1 MYPVP
6 DLLRHAVATLAYRA
20 AKPLRDPPP
29 AFAETRASPTGRTA
43 VEIVA
48 HLADLIEWAN
58 RGVAGQMEWRTENS
72 GSLEVEQDRFFSAL
86 AKLDR
91 ALAAGEIVCPPDRLF
106 QGPIADAL
114 THVGQLAMLRRIA
127 GSPVRGEN
135 YYVADIRI
143 GTVGIDQAPGK
154 VEFD

>member
-29 AFAETRASPTGRTA
+29 EFAETRASPTGRTA

-58 RGVAGQMEWRTENS
+58 RGVAGQMEWRPMNS
-72 GSLEVEQDRFFSAL
+72 GSFEQERDRFFAAL
-86 AKLDR
+86 ANLDR
-91 ALAAGEIVCPPDRLF
+91 ALAAGTTACPPDRLF

-135 YYVADIRI
+135 YYIADIRL
-143 GTVGIDQAPGK
+143 GAVGLEQAPGK
-154 VEFD
+154 IEFD

>member
-1 MYPVP
+1 MYDVP

-29 AFAETRASPTGRTA
+29 DFAETRASPTGRTA

-58 RGVAGQMEWRTENS
+58 RGVAGQMEWRPMNS
-72 GSLEVEQDRFFSAL
+72 GSLERERERFFSAL
-86 AKLDR
+86 AVLDR
-91 ALAAGEIVCPPDRLF
+91 ALAAGTIACPPNRLF

-114 THVGQLAMLRRIA
+114 THVGQLAMLRRIV

-135 YYVADIRI
+135 YYVADICM
-143 GTVGIDQAPGK
+143 GTVGLEQAPGK
-154 VEFD
+154 IEFD

>member
-6 DLLRHAVATLAYRA
+6 DLLRHAVASLAYRA

-29 AFAETRASPTGRTA
+29 EFAETRACPTGRTA

-58 RGVAGQMEWRTENS
+58 RGVAGHLEWRPMNS
-72 GSLEVEQDRFFSAL
+72 GLMDRERDRFFAAL
-86 AKLDR
+86 ANLDR
-91 ALAAGEIVCPPDRLF
+91 SLAAGTIACPPDRLF

-135 YYVADIRI
+135 YYVADVRI
-143 GTVGIDQAPGK
+143 GTVGMEQTPGK
-154 VEFD
+154 IEFD

>member
-1 MYPVP
+1 MYVVP

-29 AFAETRASPTGRTA
+29 EFAQTRASPTGRTA

-48 HLADLIEWAN
+48 HLADLIDWAN
-58 RGVAGQMEWRTENS
+58 RGVAGQMEWRPENS
-72 GSLEVEQDRFFSAL
+72 GSLEAETDRFFAAL
-86 AKLDR
+86 AKLDC
-91 ALAAGEIVCPPDRLF
+91 ALAAREISCPPDRLF

-143 GTVGIDQAPGK
+143 GVVGVDQAPGK

>member
-1 MYPVP
+1 MHAVP

-29 AFAETRASPTGRTA
+29 EFAEARASPTGRTA

-58 RGVAGQMEWRTENS
+58 RGVAGRMEWRTENS
-72 GSLEVEQDRFFSAL
+72 GSLEAERDRFFAAL

-91 ALAAGEIVCPPDRLF
+91 ALAAGEIACPPDRLF

-114 THVGQLAMLRRIA
+114 THVGQLAMLSRIA
-127 GSPVRGEN
+127 HSPVQGEN
-135 YYVADIRI
+135 YYVADIRV
-143 GTVGIDQAPGK
+143 GTVGLDQARGK
-154 VEFD
+154 IEFD

>member
-29 AFAETRASPTGRTA
+29 EFAETRASATGRTA
-43 VEIVA
+43 IEIVA
-48 HLADLIEWAN
+48 HLADLIDWAN

-72 GSLEVEQDRFFSAL
+72 GLLEVEQERFFSAL
-86 AKLDR
+86 AKLDC
-91 ALAAGEIVCPPDRLF
+91 ALAAREIACPPDRLF
-106 QGPIADAL
+106 QGPLADAL
-114 THVGQLAMLRRIA
+114 THVGQLAILRRIA

-135 YYVADIRI
+135 YYVADVQI
-143 GTVGIDQAPGK
+143 GNVSFDQPSPRL
-154 VEFD
+154 EFD

>member
-6 DLLRHAVATLAYRA
+6 ELLRHAVATLAYRA

-29 AFAETRASPTGRTA
+29 DFAETRASPTGRTA

-58 RGVAGQMEWRTENS
+58 RGVAGQMEWRPMNS
-72 GSLEVEQDRFFSAL
+72 GSWEREQERFFA
-86 AKLDR
+86 AMAELDQ
-91 ALAAGEIVCPPDRLF
+91 ALAAGTIACPPDRLF
-106 QGPIADAL
+106 QGPIADAF

-127 GSPVRGEN
+127 GAPVRGEN

-143 GTVGIDQAPGK
+143 GRVGVEQAPGK
-154 VEFD
+154 IEFD

>member
-1 MYPVP
+1 MYAVP
-6 DLLRHAVATLAYRA
+6 DLLRHVVATLAYRA

-29 AFAETRASPTGRTA
+29 EFAETRASPTGRTA

-48 HLADLIEWAN
+48 HLADLIDWAN
-58 RGVAGQMEWRTENS
+58 RGVAGQMEWRPENS
-72 GSLEVEQDRFFSAL
+72 GSLEVERERFFSLL
-86 AKLDR
+86 AQLDR
-91 ALAAGEIVCPPDRLF
+91 ALAVGEIACPPDRLF
-106 QGPIADAL
+106 QGPLADAL

-135 YYVADIRI
+135 YYVADICI

-154 VEFD
+154 IEFD